1 MPDDRIQREIE
12 DILNKLD
19 DFVPDETV
27 ASRMRRRSS
36 DAATSFGRALIAPL
50 ARISLGQV
58 MLMAL
63 ALIVIA
69 FFGRRVQPL
78 FANWVLI
85 AGVLLFLTSFGL
97 SFLTRGSAPQ
107 TEKRWRGRSIEL
119 RGPTFSVRLRAWW
132 QRRRSRR

>member
-12 DILNKLD
+12 DILNKLE

-69 FFGRRVQPL
+69 FFGRRIQPL

-97 SFLTRGSAPQ
+97 SFFTRGSAPQ
-107 TEKRWRGRSIEL
+107 TEKRWRGRSMEL
-119 RGPTFSVRLRAWW
+119 RGPTFGDRLRAWW